1 MDIIGNMWKNSS
13 HILPI
18 YCIECNITKGEIKM
32 MEYDY
37 IEEFDE
43 ELEELIRE
51 RVYEEFER
59 FIEQLVEY

>member
-1 MDIIGNMWKNSS
+1 
-13 HILPI
+13 
-18 YCIECNITKGEIKM
+18 

-37 IEEFDE
+37 IEEIDE
-43 ELEELIRE
+43 ELDDLIRE